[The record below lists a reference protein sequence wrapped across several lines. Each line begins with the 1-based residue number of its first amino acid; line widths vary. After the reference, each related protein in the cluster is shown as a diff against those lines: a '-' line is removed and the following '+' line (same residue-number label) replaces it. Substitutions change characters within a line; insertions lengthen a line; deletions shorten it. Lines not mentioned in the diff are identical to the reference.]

1 MIYRFFFTFLLI
13 LHKHDLKFSG
23 YTHDYSYS
31 IESKLRKVGLEI
43 MDNSNCSSTFALV
56 NVTIENTQLCTSGY
70 DSLTGLVGAC
80 YGDSGGPL
88 TVGSTLVGLVSFGY
102 GYCEAGFP
110 TVFTRI
116 SHYRDWIAKYSGV

>member
-1 MIYRFFFTFLLI
+1 LYSPTGLQTET
-13 LHKHDLKFSG
+13 HDFSG
-23 YTHDYSYS
+23 STHNYSYTV
-31 IESKLRKVGLEI
+31 EYKLRKVGLEI
-43 MDNSNCSSTFALV
+43 MDNSNCNAAFTAV
-56 NVTIENTQLCTSGY
+56 NVTIEDTQLCTCGY
-70 DSLTGLVGAC
+70 DSLAGLVGAC

-102 GYCEAGFP
+102 SDCEAGFP